1 MNLLGSLRYL
11 VALDEHKHFGRAA
24 QACHI
29 TQPALSN
36 ALRAM
41 EKEFGCAIVLRGR
54 TYVGLTSEGQRVL
67 ASARRMLHERELL
80 RQDLDSGVDSPRG
93 ALRIGSIPTAMPI
106 AARFA
111 ARLQAQ
117 YPGITPAVLSL
128 SSPEIESGLE
138 SLDLDLGLGYTE
150 RLVALGLRLRV
161 LPQYE
166 EHYFLLRRSPLAQAG
181 ELPIGPEMR
190 WAQAAALPLCL
201 LTPDM
206 HNRTLVDAAFAA
218 AGVSVRPVMETNSIV
233 TLALSAANGEVCSVM
248 PGALVAAFR
257 NYRNLEALPLMD
269 PHVQTPVGFMV
280 QASDQPSRTLTA
292 AIAMAQQSGWL
303 EQVAANSG
311 RLAT

>member
-11 VALDEHKHFGRAA
+11 VALDAHRHFGRAA

-54 TYVGLTSEGQRVL
+54 TYVGLTPEGQRVL

-80 RQDLDSGVDSPRG
+80 RQDLDSGIDNPRG

-111 ARLQAQ
+111 ARLHAR

-128 SSPEIESGLE
+128 SSPEIETGLDN
-138 SLDLDLGLGYTE
+138 LDLDLGLGYPD
-150 RLVALGLRLRV
+150 RLLPLGLRLRV
-161 LPQYE
+161 LPQYA
-166 EHYFLLRRSPLAQAG
+166 EHYFLLRRSATLNAD
-181 ELPIGPEMR
+181 ELPLGAPIT
-190 WAQAAALPLCL
+190 WAKAADLPLCL

-206 HNRTLVDAAFAA
+206 HNRTLIDGAFAQ
-218 AGVSVRPVMETNSIV
+218 AGVTVRPAMETNSIV

-257 NYRNLEALPLMD
+257 NYRNLEALPLIE
-269 PHVQTPVGFMV
+269 PTLHTPVGFMV
-280 QASDQPSRTLTA
+280 QANDQPSRTLTA

-303 EQVAANSG
+303 EHVAANSG
-311 RLAT
+311 SLA